1 ACARHRKDAAGD
13 TVRGIRLANAG
24 TGWRDARYLEGLA
37 PAAVPLVGHESL
49 EYSASEIGGSPGGAA
64 CRAVARRNARHRRE
78 DAGSLL
84 VQRSEAWNLD
94 GLAPAAAPLAGHEHL
109 GGAGGEPIAS
119 ADGAV
124 DR

>member
-1 ACARHRKDAAGD
+1 
-13 TVRGIRLANAG
+13 ANAG

-49 EYSASEIGGSPGGAA
+49 EYSASEIGGSRGVAA
-64 CRAVARRNARHRRE
+64 CDAVARRNARHRPQ
-78 DAGSLL
+78 DAGAPL
-84 VQRSEAWNLD
+84 VQRGEASNLD
-94 GLAPAAAPLAGHEHL
+94 GPAPPAAPLAGHEHL